1 MKGTV
6 VATWLENLRSMF
18 DDTMVNQAMESVG
31 WDINRIITPLE
42 DIPDD
47 EIFSVFQYISKK
59 SNKPV
64 NDIWR
69 DVGRQNINSFH
80 KWFPSYFERY
90 SLKGFLMMMDDVHKQ
105 LTKFIKGANPPR
117 LIAKEMGPR
126 EIQINYQSQRGLFD
140 YFLGL
145 LEGSSNFFQEK
156 IDYNIINTGT
166 MDDGKKFLI
175 VNIKFEKSSDIVH
188 KNTISKFLGFG
199 IITNI
204 PIKISLVTTLIV
216 SISHFMLQGTNNL
229 FLNSAIA
236 VITFLST
243 YFASRIILKPMD
255 LFATEVNKL
264 SEYDF
269 ASKTLVQTNDSFEN
283 TFDIL
288 NEAKDVVKKDFLF
301 LKGGTDDMNNFV
313 SEFSIISE
321 NMKNLSDSIAGVVNE
336 VALGAA
342 QQAGETENAVV
353 VLDQYITTLNK
364 IVQEEREGKD
374 ELEEAVVNLEN
385 SFNDIKNVT
394 NMINEAR
401 NNFAAVNHQGQE
413 LSSQATK
420 IMKISSTVESI
431 ADQTNLLALNAAI
444 EAAGAGDAG
453 RGFTVVAEE
462 IRKLAENSKVAVNDI
477 NKNLLFF
484 IEQIGKFT
492 QNIEIQ
498 YKQLESSNET
508 LERVTID
515 NQSST
520 NQIVGVSDI
529 IVRLIDEL
537 SHETQNLTGVIE
549 NIHSLAAISEEN
561 SAASEEMSA
570 NVTQYSEKV
579 KELSDSIKLLG
590 ILTGNFKTELK
601 KYKI

>member
-18 DDTMVNQAMESVG
+18 DDTMVNQAMESIG

-156 IDYNIINTGT
+156 IEYNIIDTGT

-204 PIKISLVTTLIV
+204 PIKISLITTLIV
-216 SISHFMLQGTNNL
+216 SISHFLLQDTNNL

-269 ASKTLVQTNDSFEN
+269 ASKTLVQTNDAFEN

-342 QQAGETENAVV
+342 QQAEETEDAVV

-492 QNIEIQ
+492 HNIEIQ

-579 KELSDSIKLLG
+579 KDLSDSINLLG
-590 ILTGNFKTELK
+590 VLTGNFKTELK
-601 KYKI
+601 KYKV

>member
-18 DDTMVNQAMESVG
+18 DDTMVNQAMESIG

-156 IDYNIINTGT
+156 IEYNIIDTGT

-204 PIKISLVTTLIV
+204 PIKISLITTLIV
-216 SISHFMLQGTNNL
+216 SISHFLLQDTNNL

-269 ASKTLVQTNDSFEN
+269 ASKTLVQTNDAFEN

-342 QQAGETENAVV
+342 QQAEETEDAVV

-579 KELSDSIKLLG
+579 KDLSDSINLLG
-590 ILTGNFKTELK
+590 VLTGNFKTELK
-601 KYKI
+601 KYKV